1 VSIARWSKEDPEAP
15 SAAELV
21 EQLHEAVYGGDRGQH
36 PLPVNAALPLHW
48 DRLLREVAEVTDA
61 WDNHL

>member
-1 VSIARWSKEDPEAP
+1 MSVARWSKDDPEAP
-15 SAAELV
+15 PAAELV

-36 PLPVNAALPLHW
+36 PFPLNVALHW

-61 WDNHL
+61 WDNPS